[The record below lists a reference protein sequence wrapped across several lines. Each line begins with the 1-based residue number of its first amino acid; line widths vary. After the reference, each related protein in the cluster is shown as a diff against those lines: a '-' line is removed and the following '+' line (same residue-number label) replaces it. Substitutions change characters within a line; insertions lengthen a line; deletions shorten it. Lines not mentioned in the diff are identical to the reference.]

1 MANQEN
7 IDIKEKRYSTSNP
20 EILEQNCPSTSKT
33 DNFDIENEINGN
45 RYAEIVTQS
54 NKPLFAFLRF
64 SIREDLRFMLPRI
77 IMRTAKTMR
86 RIPRTFII
94 KTEKELEHYV
104 FETITLWARSITK
117 ITKMDLEVRG
127 AEKIIPDRT
136 YLFASNHRSPAD
148 IPILFVCIP
157 QPAAFVAN
165 DLFRKIPALSYWMRA
180 SGSVFVDQGNPQSE
194 VRALKAMEKR
204 LKKGRSLI
212 LFPEGHMHQGKGI
225 GEFSRGGLFAAVL
238 CGVPIVPI
246 CTYGTEKVMR
256 PGSFH
261 INPYRHVVVEF
272 GDPIETKNLGR
283 ADKKRIHLVVYDII
297 KNMRTA
303 LEQEF
308 SPSKKKI

>member
-1 MANQEN
+1 MADQQN
-7 IDIKEKRYSTSNP
+7 IDIKDKRYSIYNS
-20 EILEQNCPSTSKT
+20 EIPMPNPSTTTTT
-33 DNFDIENEINGN
+33 DNFDIEKEIDGN

-54 NKPLFAFLRF
+54 KKPFFAILRAA
-64 SIREDLRFMLPRI
+64 IKEDFRFMLPRI
-77 IMRTAKTMR
+77 LMRTAKTMR
-86 RIPRTFII
+86 RIPRTFVI
-94 KTEKELEHYV
+94 KTQEELDQYV
-104 FETITLWARSITK
+104 FETIFLWSRSLIK
-117 ITKMDLEVRG
+117 ITKMEIEVRG
-127 AEKIIPDRT
+127 ADKILPDRT

-148 IPILFVCIP
+148 IPVLFASIP

-165 DLFRKIPALSYWMRA
+165 DLFGRIPALSYWMRA
-180 SGSVFVDQGNPQSE
+180 SGSVFVNQGLPQSE

-246 CTYGTEKVMR
+246 CTYGTDKVMR

-272 GDPIETKNLGR
+272 GDPIETKNLDR
-283 ADKKRIHLVVYDII
+283 ADKKRIHLVVHDII
-297 KNMRTA
+297 KSMRTA

-308 SPSKKKI
+308 SSSRKKN